1 MYALLEKT
9 GKKASTYIIKW
20 VSILLA
26 TVLLSFGAFFSSMKT
41 STIYFLLNDALKA
54 RLDVIL
60 LEKDIDDYSRFFSY
74 NYLSSNEYEL
84 LKEDYSLYS
93 IVNYGYKNKYSRI
106 FVWPWQ
112 KTKTV
117 IVKESVFAINGEID
131 TSQISK
137 EDAIKYG
144 VYNIPEWKSSRY
156 KVKLVLE
163 DGAWVIDS
171 IQRTGD
177 YKYKPVKTHDLT
189 EEEIEALKTPSP
201 TPSPIPTPTPE
212 NSSGEFVPRSAKI
225 TTALS
230 GQTVNLREG
239 PATAYKILKVLKR
252 GHQLTVVDETDGWYE
267 VECDGVRGYVSGYY
281 IAFD

>member
-1 MYALLEKT
+1 MERT
-9 GKKASTYIIKW
+9 GKKASSYIIKW
-20 VSILLA
+20 TAIVLSV
-26 TVLLSFGAFFSSMKT
+26 VLLSFGAFFSSMKT

-60 LEKDIDDYSRFFSY
+60 LGADIDDNSRFFSY
-74 NYLSSNEYEL
+74 NYLSSNEYQV
-84 LKEDYSLYS
+84 LKDDYSLYS
-93 IVNYGYKNKYSRI
+93 VVNYGYKNKYSRI

-117 IVKESVFAINGEID
+117 IVREAVFAINGEID
-131 TSQISK
+131 TTQISK

-144 VYNIPEWKSSRY
+144 VYNVPEWESSRY
-156 KVKLVLE
+156 KVKLVYE
-163 DGAWVIDS
+163 DGAWLIDS
-171 IQRTGD
+171 IQRVGN
-177 YKYKPVKTHDLT
+177 YNYKPVKTHDLT
-189 EEEIEALKTPSP
+189 EEEIEALNTPSP

-212 NSSGEFVPRSAKI
+212 NANGEFVARSAKI

-239 PATAYKILKVLKR
+239 PATAYKVLKVLKR
-252 GHQLTVVDETDGWYE
+252 GQQLTVLDETDGWYL
-267 VECDGVRGYVSGYY
+267 VSCDGVEGYVSGYY